1 MAYRS
6 ETGAAMP
13 AAWGAVL
20 RLILKPHIERSGVHL
35 DRFDGYLGDELIV
48 TSRQPLHDGAREL
61 LKRGFAPDER
71 MTIRHE
77 GRDYDSFEPRPL
89 DELSADVGTVR
100 CLALQSRRVA
110 SERGGVGW
118 YLGPQTPLSLVL
130 AAT

>member
-1 MAYRS
+1 
-6 ETGAAMP
+6 
-13 AAWGAVL
+13 
-20 RLILKPHIERSGVHL
+20 VHL

-89 DELSADVGTVR
+89 DELAQWTITESDRAGLYRRTWAPFD
-100 CLALQSRRVA
+100 ASRFNHVESPA
-110 SERGGVGW
+110 SE
-118 YLGPQTPLSLVL
+118 
-130 AAT
+130 AA